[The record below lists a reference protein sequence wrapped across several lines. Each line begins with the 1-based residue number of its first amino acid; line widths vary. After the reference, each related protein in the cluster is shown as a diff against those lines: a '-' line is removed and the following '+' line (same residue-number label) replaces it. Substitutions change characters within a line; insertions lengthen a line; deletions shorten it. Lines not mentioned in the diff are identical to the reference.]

1 MEFAIIF
8 IAGVLIGRILSVIVT
23 RRNNVGTLQICQYDD
38 GTNEPYL
45 FLELHSDAANLYDKQ
60 YVTMKVKNI
69 SPK

>member
-8 IAGVLIGRILSVIVT
+8 IAGVFIGCVVSAIMA
-23 RRNNVGTLQICQYDD
+23 RRNNVGTLQVCKYDD

-45 FLELHSDAANLYDKQ
+45 FLELHSDTTNLYNKQ